1 MNRRSFFYNVH
12 CDRQMNKKKKPTRKE
27 REQEQRKQYILS
39 CAEVL
44 FADNGYDNTSMA
56 MIAERSEFSVGTV
69 YNFFQSKNDIYS
81 SLLIGKLTEVY
92 EGLSLI
98 AKKVIKPLEKIRE
111 IIEFNMDMIH
121 KNEKFLMLYMN
132 DVARHEWGLVSNIE
146 TSDEGL
152 HSKIS
157 KLTEKV
163 IHDAQ
168 LDVSLRNDISSK
180 KALYIFKKLITVYLL
195 DAIACSDKFD
205 AQKSVN
211 EMYDIFLHGVGAKK

>member
-1 MNRRSFFYNVH
+1 MK
-12 CDRQMNKKKKPTRKE
+12 KKKKPTRKE
-27 REQEQRKQYILS
+27 REQEQRKQYVLS

-56 MIAERSEFSVGTV
+56 MIAEKSEFSVGTV
-69 YNFFQSKNDIYS
+69 YNFFPSKSDIYS

-92 EGLSLI
+92 AGISLI

-157 KLTEKV
+157 GLMGDIIRE
-163 IHDAQ
+163 AQ
-168 LDVSLRNDISSK
+168 LVGSLRDDISSE
-180 KALYIFKKLITVYLL
+180 KALFIFKKLIPVYLL
-195 DAIACSDKFD
+195 DAIASSDKFD
-205 AQKSVN
+205 VQKSVD
-211 EMYDIFLHGVGAKK
+211 EMYEIFIHGVGAKK